1 VVRIVALLTCALLPI
16 LSGVLAVSTT
26 GSCSD
31 VSRAAGLCVDAS
43 VGDQS
48 VDLSGSSVT
57 PGNNPSLGSTA
68 PDVYSD
74 PTDSDQ
80 SRVDPTLS
88 IPRAGDRAICAVT
101 VDFNSIPICRTT
113 TADPAPASDAT
124 PAVTLTDIST
134 FRPTPGTD
142 HMQPDGWTVAGLDTN
157 FYAAASPQV
166 VPGTL
171 LGRPAEV
178 RFTPV
183 GFHWDYGDGTAAD
196 RSTPGGTWDQL
207 HVAEFD
213 PTPTSHVYAA
223 LGDYTIRLRI
233 DYRAEYR
240 FDGPAFVP
248 IAGTITLPANDLRV
262 TVGDAKT
269 VLVNRDCAV
278 DPGGPGC

>member
-1 VVRIVALLTCALLPI
+1 V
-16 LSGVLAVSTT
+16 GGYGGT
-26 GSCSD
+26 GS
-31 VSRAAGLCVDAS
+31 AG
-43 VGDQS
+43 
-48 VDLSGSSVT
+48 SGSG
-57 PGNNPSLGSTA
+57 PGSSGNFGGAVADAGPVVADPRIPQPGARGRCAPAIEYNSLPVCDSA
-68 PDVYSD
+68 PA
-74 PTDSDQ
+74 TDSAT
-80 SRVDPTLS
+80 P
-88 IPRAGDRAICAVT
+88 A
-101 VDFNSIPICRTT
+101 
-113 TADPAPASDAT
+113 ADGT
-124 PAVTLTDIST
+124 PAVTISDIAT

-142 HMQPDGWTVAGLDTN
+142 NMQPDGWTVAGLDTN
-157 FYAAASPQV
+157 FYALAAPQV

-183 GFHWDYGDGTAAD
+183 AYHWDYGDGATAV

-213 PTPTSHVYAA
+213 PTPTSHVYSA
-223 LGDYTIRLRI
+223 LGDYTIHLRI

-248 IAGTITLPANDLRV
+248 IAGAITLPANDLRI

-269 VLVNRDCAV
+269 VLVNRDCAA